1 MNNIQSPI
9 LLADNSQL
17 HILQIVR
24 ILNGKRLVC
33 RADWC
38 GQTVFAKLFF
48 GEQSAKY
55 AARDAAGI
63 RYLSQA
69 NINTPKSLW
78 QGKCLWQGQSQAN
91 QGANPQ
97 VDVLIYEAIANAQNA
112 EEIWPTLHLTQR
124 LNLAKNLVV
133 EVAKHHSASLL
144 QVDLHLKNFLIA
156 DHIIYTLDGD
166 GIRPLSRLFRK
177 SQTQRN
183 LATLFSKMDVL
194 DDDWMGKLYKTYCQH
209 VGIAYSPFDEA
220 EIWSL
225 TQKIRRQT
233 ASDYADK
240 KVFRQCT
247 DVTILCKDSLRQNGF
262 FKAISS
268 DFLHHDFLQSFEQIN
283 TYFIKENLLKNGST
297 CTVAL
302 AQINNQ
308 KIVIKRYNI
317 KNFWHGVSR
326 ALRQSRAAVSWA
338 NAHRLKL
345 LNIATAKPVALIQHR
360 KYGLKGKTYFLAEY
374 IDAPDVAQY
383 FAQTQNKTQ
392 RADAVKNI
400 VTLFY
405 KLCLLKISH
414 GDMKA
419 TNIKIQGT
427 QPVLIDLDS
436 MRQHQWDY
444 FAQKSHVRDLQ
455 RFMQNWQN
463 DNALYN
469 AFVKTF
475 NVVYEDHT
483 LLIRAGIATNKEL
496 MIE

>member
-1 MNNIQSPI
+1 LFQ
-9 LLADNSQL
+9 
-17 HILQIVR
+17 
-24 ILNGKRLVC
+24 
-33 RADWC
+33 
-38 GQTVFAKLFF
+38 GQTLDGAYVLVFADII
-48 GEQSAKY
+48 
-55 AARDAAGI
+55 DA
-63 RYLSQA
+63 
-69 NINTPKSLW
+69 P
-78 QGKCLWQGQSQAN
+78 
-91 QGANPQ
+91 
-97 VDVLIYEAIANAQNA
+97 NA
-112 EEIWPTLHLTQR
+112 EQVW
-124 LNLAKNLVV
+124 KNLNTNAYFYLAEKLVKT
-133 EVAKHHSASLL
+133 VAQHHNAGLL
-144 QVDLHLKNFLIA
+144 QTDLHLKNFLVA
-156 DHIIYTLDGD
+156 DHIVYTLDGD
-166 GIRPLSRLFRK
+166 GIHPLSRLFRK

-194 DDDWMGKLYKTYCQH
+194 DDDWMDNLYEIYCQH
-209 VGIAYSPFDEA
+209 VGITYSPFDEA
-220 EIWSL
+220 EVWSL

-247 DVTILCKDSLRQNGF
+247 DVTILRQNSF
-262 FKAISS
+262 FKAVSS
-268 DFLHHDFLQSFEQIN
+268 DFLDNDFLQSLEQIN
-283 TYFIKENLLKNGST
+283 TYFTKENLLKNGST

-302 AQINNQ
+302 VQMSNQ

-345 LNIATAKPVALIQHR
+345 LNIATAKPVALIEHR

-383 FAQTQNKTQ
+383 FAQTQDKIRYKKQ
-392 RADAVKNI
+392 HADAIKNI

-405 KLCLLKISH
+405 KLHLLQVSH

-419 TNIKIQGT
+419 TNIKMQDT

-436 MRQHQWDY
+436 MRQHQWNY
-444 FAQKSHVRDLQ
+444 FAQKAHVRDLK
-455 RFMQNWQN
+455 RFMRNWQN

-475 NVVYEDHT
+475 NVIYEDHT
-483 LLIRAGIATNKEL
+483 PLIRAGIATNKEL

>member
-17 HILQIVR
+17 HILQILR
-24 ILNGKRLVC
+24 ILNGRRLVC
-33 RADWC
+33 LADWC
-38 GQTVFAKLFF
+38 GKTVIAKLFF

-69 NINTPKSLW
+69 NITTP
-78 QGKCLWQGQSQAN
+78 KCLWQGQSQDQLQAK

-97 VDVLIYEAIANAQNA
+97 ADVLIYEAIANAKNG
-112 EEIWPTLHLTQR
+112 EEIWPTLNLTQR

-133 EVAKHHSASLL
+133 EVAKHHNAGLL
-144 QVDLHLKNFLIA
+144 QVDLHLKNFLVA
-156 DHIIYTLDGD
+156 EDVIYTLDGD
-166 GIRPLSRLFRK
+166 GIRPLSKLFRK
-177 SQTQRN
+177 SQKQRN

-194 DDDWMGKLYKTYCQH
+194 DDDWIDKLYETYCQH
-209 VGIAYSPFDEA
+209 VGIAYSLFDEA
-220 EIWSL
+220 EIWLL

-247 DVTILCKDSLRQNGF
+247 DVKKHALEGSWVL
-262 FKAISS
+262 ASS
-268 DFLHHDFLQSFEQIN
+268 DMKNIDFTENLDVLICAQ
-283 TYFIKENLLKNGST
+283 NLLKNGNT

-302 AQINNQ
+302 VEVDDK

-317 KNFWHGVSR
+317 KNFWHGLSR

-338 NAHRLKL
+338 NAHRLKI
-345 LNIATAKPVALIQHR
+345 LNIATAKPIALIEHQ

-374 IDAPDVAQY
+374 IDAPDIAQY
-383 FAQTQNKTQ
+383 FAQTQNKTSYKKQ
-392 RADAVKNI
+392 RAEAIGNI

-405 KLCLLKISH
+405 KLHLLQISH
-414 GDMKA
+414 GDTKA
-419 TNIKIQGT
+419 TNIKMQGT

-436 MRQHQWDY
+436 MRQHQWGY
-444 FAQKSHVRDLQ
+444 FAQIAHLRDLK

-475 NVVYEDHT
+475 KVVYEDHT
-483 LLIRAGIATNKEL
+483 LLNRAGIATNKEL